1 MMARRVAMPK
11 LVALRAAQGKRQRDF
26 SLRRATLSQER
37 KRKKKSPCSVRS
49 RKIIRDAND
58 ANDGGGEGARGIEG
72 RPDVWSG
79 LPVNWGKRGRL
90 PCGCGGGLGF
100 DFGELR
106 HDAELLHEAQSVP

>member
-79 LPVNWGKRGRL
+79 LPV
-90 PCGCGGGLGF
+90 LGESE
-100 DFGELR
+100 DGYLV
-106 HDAELLHEAQSVP
+106 AAAAAAWALAAS